1 VWCGLLTHGDRN
13 KFQVERPGLHSGAA
27 TAGAFCLLAL
37 PLIECPRQ
45 RGHGHSIWIT
55 LPLVLFTFLPRMRDA
70 WSTRFRW
77 SDIDQPINPRHQD
90 AERGRI
96 IMHLPRRRPLQRGQ
110 SALQLPADKPSLPS
124 GDCTEC
130 LDGLWGCPSVEM
142 HRSAGAVGRQKRAE
156 LIVEKFNLRSPT
168 QHEQTATQQ
177 RDVLCYQ
184 RDFAL
189 LFVPFW
195 QFTGNTSLLQY
206 RYLTMV

>member
-1 VWCGLLTHGDRN
+1 MVN
-13 KFQVERPGLHSGAA
+13 SVSNY
-27 TAGAFCLLAL
+27 
-37 PLIECPRQ
+37 
-45 RGHGHSIWIT
+45 
-55 LPLVLFTFLPRMRDA
+55 
-70 WSTRFRW
+70 W
-77 SDIDQPINPRHQD
+77 SDIDQPINPRHRD
-90 AERGRI
+90 AERGRT

-110 SALQLPADKPSLPS
+110 SALQLPADKPSSPS